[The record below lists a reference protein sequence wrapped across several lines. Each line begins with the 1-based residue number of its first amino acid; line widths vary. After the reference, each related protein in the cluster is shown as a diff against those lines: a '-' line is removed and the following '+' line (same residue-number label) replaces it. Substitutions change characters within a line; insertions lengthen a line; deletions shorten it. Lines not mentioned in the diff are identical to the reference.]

1 MKKISLYLLS
11 LILFYSCEKKIEIE
25 LQDPDPVLVVEGQVT
40 DQDTIQWVRLSY
52 IQNYNSTSLPDFTI
66 EKNAVVK
73 LFENDNEVGGLSFND
88 STKRFEIEF
97 KGTIDNSYY
106 IEVVTEDG
114 TKYLSEPEVINFV
127 GPIDSLWSVKEDDTF
142 GDGQSYNIKMNTHE
156 TPGLGDNYQWK
167 IYVNGEYQDAP
178 ENITTADDQFVDG
191 QPILDV
197 DIFTISQEDFNKY
210 QTESPDGK
218 VFVRVDQIAI
228 TRIYFDFLN
237 VVFTQTVFVG
247 GPFDPPPSEIR
258 GNVYK
263 STDINDR
270 ALGYFQA
277 ISVESL
283 ATEVLP

>member
-1 MKKISLYLLS
+1 MKKFSIYLLVI
-11 LILFYSCEKKIEIE
+11 ILFYSCEKKIEIE
-25 LQDPDPVLVVEGQVT
+25 LQDPEPVLVVEGQVT

-52 IQNYNSTSLPDFTI
+52 IENYNSTSPPDFTI

-73 LFENDNEVGGLSFND
+73 LFENNNEVGNLNYND
-88 STKRFEIEF
+88 TTQRFEIEF

-114 TKYLSEPEVINFV
+114 TQYLSEPEVINFV
-127 GPIDSLWSVKEDDTF
+127 GPIDSLWSVKEDDIF
-142 GDGQSYNIKMNTHE
+142 GDGQSYYIKMNTHE

-191 QPILDV
+191 QPILNI
-197 DIFTISQEDFNKY
+197 DIFAISVDDFNKY
-210 QTESPDGK
+210 QADSPDGK
-218 VFVRVDQIAI
+218 VFVRVDQTAI
-228 TRIYFDFLN
+228 TKTYFDFLN
-237 VVFTQTVFVG
+237 EIITQTVFVG
-247 GPFDPPPSEIR
+247 GPFDPPPAAIR

-263 STDINDR
+263 SIDINDR

-277 ISVESL
+277 VSVESL
-283 ATEVLP
+283 STEVIP